1 MCSYGHKLGYYLVRI
16 GNIKNYLDFVP
27 NGFNSLTY
35 FQEDKIDI
43 NKILSKLPDNPT
55 IIFVKNKMKQSYQ
68 LEKKHIVVLFDRGV
82 KNKSNNRGEFN
93 IQSFSGRGN
102 GYHKYDFMIYT
113 DITDIENH
121 IKL

>member
-1 MCSYGHKLGYYLVRI
+1 VRRFI
-16 GNIKNYLDFVP
+16 DFVP

-68 LEKKHIVVLFDRGV
+68 LEKNILLFYLIEVLKINQIIEV
-82 KNKSNNRGEFN
+82 SL
-93 IQSFSGRGN
+93 
-102 GYHKYDFMIYT
+102 IYKVFQEEVT
-113 DITDIENH
+113 DIINMT
-121 IKL
+121 L